1 VQLFRAC
8 RIYKN
13 MALLFALIL
22 ILVEGGLAQQNI
34 DAFTVYRIKYDGGGD
49 WYGNKTTF
57 VNLFKLM
64 TSELHINTQQRE
76 VSGSLMDDDLF
87 SYPTAYIAGHGNI
100 SFNEAE
106 AERLRLYL
114 TSGGFLFADDDY
126 GMDKSFRR
134 EMKKVFPELKF
145 VELPFTH
152 PIYHVHY
159 NFANG
164 LPKIHEHDGGPPHG
178 FGLIYE
184 GRLVVFYSF
193 NTDISDGCEDADIHN
208 DPPEKRREAL
218 KMGLNILL
226 YSLLF

>member
-1 VQLFRAC
+1 
-8 RIYKN
+8 

-145 VELPFTH
+145 VELPFNH

>member
-1 VQLFRAC
+1 MQLFRSC

-145 VELPFTH
+145 VELPFNH

>member
-1 VQLFRAC
+1 
-8 RIYKN
+8 
-13 MALLFALIL
+13 
-22 ILVEGGLAQQNI
+22 
-34 DAFTVYRIKYDGGGD
+34 
-49 WYGNKTTF
+49 
-57 VNLFKLM
+57 
-64 TSELHINTQQRE
+64 
-76 VSGSLMDDDLF
+76 
-87 SYPTAYIAGHGNI
+87 
-100 SFNEAE
+100 
-106 AERLRLYL
+106 
-114 TSGGFLFADDDY
+114 
-126 GMDKSFRR
+126 MDKSFRR

-145 VELPFTH
+145 VELPFNH